1 MYMYFEVKTC
11 NQFEDLVHLEVT
23 FSGVTLFMVTAVY
36 FVPVSSNVTFVMTE
50 SQLILFQKTLLM
62 LKLWNSQL
70 M

>member
-1 MYMYFEVKTC
+1 MLQLLLHLKMITLHSMYFEVKTC

-50 SQLILFQKTLLM
+50 S
-62 LKLWNSQL
+62 
-70 M
+70 